1 MSSLKSGE
9 KKCTV
14 DRLGAEVLKEGLA
27 GAEILEFAIFV
38 SEIFRSEVCGS
49 RAIKIIFF
57 TANSLIY

>member
-1 MSSLKSGE
+1 M
-9 KKCTV
+9 